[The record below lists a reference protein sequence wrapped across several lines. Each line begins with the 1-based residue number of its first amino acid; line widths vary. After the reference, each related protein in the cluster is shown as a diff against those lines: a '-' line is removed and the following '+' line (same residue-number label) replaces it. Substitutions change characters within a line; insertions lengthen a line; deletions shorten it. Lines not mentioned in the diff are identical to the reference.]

1 MCSLLRVLSMCLSLA
16 RGLSGKEPGG
26 PPRPCSCE
34 GVPPGARSQVLIT
47 DSGSTCSGVRG
58 GVLRGCPR
66 LPQTASFTAKWGQC
80 GRVHP
85 CLPSASPSRAENGPR
100 EEGGRGH
107 SPCCRLHVCGDA
119 CGAWAPWTMCVCT
132 GRPPPPER
140 ARTASHVH
148 VRASPGN
155 ARSARGLGGLRRAG
169 RMQGPGSTTLPP
181 SAEGPVGPAPLPALC
196 FPLSASGRG
205 GTGQARQRS
214 PGTSWSQ

>member
-1 MCSLLRVLSMCLSLA
+1 MGSLLRVLSMCLSLA

-34 GVPPGARSQVLIT
+34 GVPLGARSQVLIT

-58 GVLRGCPR
+58 GAVLRGCPR
-66 LPQTASFTAKWGQC
+66 LPQTASFIAKWGQC

-119 CGAWAPWTMCVCT
+119 CGAWAPWIMCVCT
-132 GRPPPPER
+132 GRPPTRTRLARQPRACARLPRER
-140 ARTASHVH
+140 ML
-148 VRASPGN
+148 SP
-155 ARSARGLGGLRRAG
+155 RAG
-169 RMQGPGSTTLPP
+169 RAAQGWSHAGPGLHD
-181 SAEGPVGPAPLPALC
+181 PATVC
-196 FPLSASGRG
+196 
-205 GTGQARQRS
+205 
-214 PGTSWSQ
+214 